1 LIDFQFLFYGG
12 VSIRPNETRINDG
25 IRAAEVRVIAED
37 GEQLGLM
44 PPHEA
49 IRVAES
55 RGLDLV
61 EVAGGAIPPVCRIMD
76 YGKYKFMEAKR
87 EHAARAKQ
95 KSIVVKEVKFRP
107 KTDDHDFEFK
117 VRHIE
122 RFLEDGFN
130 VKVVVMF
137 RGREVVHRDI
147 GYRIIEEVLG
157 RVADK
162 AKVDKG
168 ASIEGRDMHA
178 FIAPKPVE
186 KKPVEKKAKAPKA
199 PAAENAPKV
208 ETVEAAPEANQA

>member
-1 LIDFQFLFYGG
+1 M
-12 VSIRPNETRINDG
+12 NDG
-25 IRAAEVRVIAED
+25 IRAPEVRVIDEE
-37 GEQLGLM
+37 GQQLGLM

-49 IRVAES
+49 IRIAES

-61 EVAGGAIPPVCRIMD
+61 EVAGGANPPVCRIMD

-107 KTDDHDFEFK
+107 KTDDHDFDFK

-147 GYRIIEEVLG
+147 GYRIIEDVIN
-157 RVADK
+157 RVSDK

-178 FIAPKPVE
+178 FLAPKPID
-186 KKPVEKKAKAPKA
+186 KKLAEKKAKAA
-199 PAAENAPKV
+199 QSEQEAAESAP
-208 ETVEAAPEANQA
+208 APEAP

>member
-1 LIDFQFLFYGG
+1 MIDFQFLFYGG

-61 EVAGGAIPPVCRIMD
+61 EVAGGANPPVCRIMD

-147 GYRIIEEVLG
+147 GYRIIEDVLN

-186 KKPVEKKAKAPKA
+186 KKPAEKKPKAPKPEA
-199 PAAENAPKV
+199 KKEEA
-208 ETVEAAPEANQA
+208 VEAAPEANQA

>member
-1 LIDFQFLFYGG
+1 M
-12 VSIRPNETRINDG
+12 RPNETRINDG
-25 IRAAEVRVIAED
+25 IRAPEVRVIDEE
-37 GEQLGLM
+37 GQQLGLM

-49 IRVAES
+49 IRIAES

-61 EVAGGAIPPVCRIMD
+61 EVAGGANPPVCRIMD

-107 KTDDHDFEFK
+107 KTDDHDFDFK

-147 GYRIIEEVLG
+147 GYRIIEDVIN
-157 RVADK
+157 RVSDK

-178 FIAPKPVE
+178 FLAPKPVD
-186 KKPVEKKAKAPKA
+186 KKLAEKKAKATKPDQA
-199 PAAENAPKV
+199 AAEPAP
-208 ETVEAAPEANQA
+208 AAPEAP

>member
-1 LIDFQFLFYGG
+1 MAPIETTHRVNDQ
-12 VSIRPNETRINDG
+12 IRLSP
-25 IRAAEVRVIAED
+25 
-37 GEQLGLM
+37 
-44 PPHEA
+44 
-49 IRVAES
+49 IRVVDQEGKMLGVIPTSEAQRLAFEA
-55 RGLDLV
+55 GLDLV
-61 EVAGGAIPPVCRIMD
+61 EVAPNERPPVCRIMD

-147 GYRIIEEVLG
+147 GYRIIEEVLT

-186 KKPVEKKAKAPKA
+186 KKPAEKKAKAPKA

-208 ETVEAAPEANQA
+208 ETVQAAPEANQA

>member
-1 LIDFQFLFYGG
+1 MIDFQFLFYGG

-25 IRAAEVRVIAED
+25 IRAPEVRVIDEE
-37 GEQLGLM
+37 GQQLGLM

-49 IRVAES
+49 IRIAES

-61 EVAGGAIPPVCRIMD
+61 EVAGGANPPVCRIMD

-107 KTDDHDFEFK
+107 KTDDHDFDFK

-147 GYRIIEEVLG
+147 GYRIIEDVIN
-157 RVADK
+157 RVSDK

-178 FIAPKPVE
+178 FLAPKPID
-186 KKPVEKKAKAPKA
+186 KKLAEKKAKAAKPDQATGEPA
-199 PAAENAPKV
+199 P
-208 ETVEAAPEANQA
+208 AAPEAQ

>member
-1 LIDFQFLFYGG
+1 MIDFQFLFSGG

-37 GEQLGLM
+37 GEQLGVM

-49 IRVAES
+49 IRIAES

-61 EVAGGAIPPVCRIMD
+61 EVAGAAAPPVCRIMD

-107 KTDDHDFEFK
+107 KTDDHDFDFK

-147 GYRIIEEVLG
+147 GYRIIEEVIS
-157 RVADK
+157 RVSDK

-178 FIAPKPVE
+178 FLAPKPVE
-186 KKPVEKKAKAPKA
+186 KKPAEKKPKA
-199 PAAENAPKV
+199 TKP
-208 ETVEAAPEANQA
+208 ETAKEDAVEAAPEAKQA

>member
-1 LIDFQFLFYGG
+1 
-12 VSIRPNETRINDG
+12 
-25 IRAAEVRVIAED
+25 
-37 GEQLGLM
+37 M

-49 IRVAES
+49 IRIAES

-61 EVAGGAIPPVCRIMD
+61 EVAGAANPPVCRIMD

-107 KTDDHDFEFK
+107 KTDDHDFDFK

-147 GYRIIEEVLG
+147 GYRIIEEVIG
-157 RVADK
+157 RVSDK

-178 FIAPKPVE
+178 FLAPKPVE
-186 KKPVEKKAKAPKA
+186 KKPAEKKPKA
-199 PAAENAPKV
+199 AKPEAKPEDA
-208 ETVEAAPEANQA
+208 VEAAPEAKQA